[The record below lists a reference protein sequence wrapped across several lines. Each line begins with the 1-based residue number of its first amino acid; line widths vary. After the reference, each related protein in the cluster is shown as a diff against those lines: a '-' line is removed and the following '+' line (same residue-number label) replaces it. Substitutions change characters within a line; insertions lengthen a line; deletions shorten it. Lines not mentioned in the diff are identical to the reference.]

1 MTRLATAFREDV
13 SKELFEIYYE
23 FLGNVEIAKLKEC
36 VDILIEEK
44 NWFPKI
50 SEFNEILH
58 PKSNPD
64 SAYMRYLER
73 STKQHL
79 SEIKQLELKRE
90 QEREVPEEVKE
101 RINKIFDTIERDLRN
116 PVLEG
121 ERAEEFERKRKIAKQ
136 KTKELLNSYDRKTQT
151 PQTAFRAH
159 RERDQKIDPSV
170 S

>member
-23 FLGNVEIAKLKEC
+23 FLGNIEIAKLKEC
-36 VDILIEEK
+36 IDTLIEEK
-44 NWFPKI
+44 KWFPKI

-58 PKSNPD
+58 PKLNPD
-64 SAYMRYLER
+64 SAYTRYLER

-90 QEREVPEEVKE
+90 QTVPEEVKE

-136 KTKELLNSYDRKTQT
+136 KAKELLN
-151 PQTAFRAH
+151 
-159 RERDQKIDPSV
+159 
-170 S
+170 